1 MKNNEIIELNIKN
14 LINGADKYMIP
25 LYQRNYSW
33 GKDEIEQ
40 LIDDIYNA
48 SDNLNKNYYIGS
60 LIVHKSK
67 GCYEVV
73 DGQQRL
79 TTINILNAVIY
90 NFFNNGFIDFE
101 LICNIE
107 FHHRPDSKKALEIIF
122 NNEYGN
128 KNNNIELGYYF
139 AYMRLLKL
147 RDDDYSKFNSFL
159 SFFLNNVIILRIEV
173 LPETD
178 LKHYFEIMNN
188 RGEQLEQHEVLKA
201 HFMRKFTEGMDNKD
215 NDSIKAQALFGNI
228 WDACSDMERNVV
240 IGFSPEFREKLFFN
254 SLIKDSDNKEKKL
267 ENFNYQDFDEILR
280 KLEGQ
285 NIQEIKK
292 GKSIHEILIKNVIK
306 PEDGNESKSDVSH
319 DNTSSIINF
328 SNFLMHVLKAYKKD
342 KQSEIE
348 LDDKKLIFTF
358 KEYIKSLEEVKEFV
372 FLLLKMRLIFDK
384 YIIKYTND
392 LSENW
397 SLKTPYLYEGRDTR
411 SIQYI
416 NTFSK
421 ENQNQIVLLLSMFQT
436 IYTAK
441 NYKNWLFSILDGF
454 INKNWNTNNYIS
466 NLESLAKNLAKKIAK
481 DSDELDKG
489 TKVRHFIFN
498 YLDYLLYKK
507 YKDENKK
514 YKDESK
520 SISSYFPVEGNR
532 ATDFN
537 ELRSYFEKFR
547 FTYRNSVEHCYAQ
560 NLAKNNEEIK
570 KVIDN
575 FGNLC
580 LIEADLNSSLSD
592 NSPFGKRAK
601 LVELLRKNQ
610 DRSASLKQVIML
622 MYDDNCW
629 SSQSAKKTI
638 EEHGKRMKELLNESF
653 NS

>member
-14 LINGADKYMIP
+14 LINDTDKYMIP

-48 SDNLNKNYYIGS
+48 SNNLNKNYYIGS

-201 HFMRKFTEGMDNKD
+201 HFMSKFTEGMDNKD

-292 GKSIHEILIKNVIK
+292 GKSIHEILIKDVIK

-358 KEYIKSLEEVKEFV
+358 KEYVKSLEEVKEFV
-372 FLLLKMRLIFDK
+372 FLLLKMRFVFDK

-441 NYKNWLFSILDGF
+441 NYKNWLFSILNGF
-454 INKNWNTNNYIS
+454 VNEGWNVDNYIS
-466 NLESLAKNLAKKIAK
+466 NLEELAKKTAK
-481 DSDELDKG
+481 DSNELDKG

-507 YKDENKK
+507 YKD
-514 YKDESK
+514 K

-622 MYDDNCW
+622 MYDDDCW
-629 SSQSAKKTI
+629 SSQSAKKII

>member
-1 MKNNEIIELNIKN
+1 MKDNKIVKLNIKD
-14 LINGADKYMIP
+14 LIKDNYKIP

-40 LIDDIYNA
+40 LINDIYNA
-48 SDNLNKNYYIGS
+48 SNDLNKTYYIGS
-60 LIVHKSK
+60 LIVHKDK
-67 GCYEVV
+67 EYYEVV

-79 TTINILNAVIY
+79 TTINILNAVIC
-90 NFFNNGFIDFE
+90 NFFNDECSGFKP
-101 LICNIE
+101 ICNMG
-107 FHHRPDSKKALEIIF
+107 FYHRSDSDKALELIF
-122 NNEYGN
+122 NNEYRN
-128 KNNNIELGYYF
+128 KNNSIELGYYF
-139 AYMRLLKL
+139 ASMKLLKL
-147 RDDDYSKFNSFL
+147 KEDDHDNKFKSFL

-201 HFMRKFTEGMDNKD
+201 HFMSKFTEGMGNKD

-240 IGFSPEFREKLFFN
+240 MGFSPGVREKLFFETKSKYGEN
-254 SLIKDSDNKEKKL
+254 QEKYL
-267 ENFNYQDFDEILR
+267 ENFKCKNFNEILS
-280 KLEGQ
+280 KLGEQ
-285 NIQEIKK
+285 NIKEVNSAKNIIDILEKEIFAPKNSNEFQE
-292 GKSIHEILIKNVIK
+292 EIIQ
-306 PEDGNESKSDVSH
+306 E
-319 DNTSSIINF
+319 NTSSIINF
-328 SNFLMHVLKAYKKD
+328 SNFLMHALKAYKKD

-358 KEYIKSLEEVKEFV
+358 KEFIKTRVDVEDFIF
-372 FLLLKMRLIFDK
+372 FLLRIRLFFDK
-384 YIIKYTND
+384 YIIKYTKSSNED
-392 LSENW
+392 W
-397 SLKTPYLYEGRDTR
+397 SLKTACLYENKGNK
-411 SIQYI
+411 SVQYI
-416 NTFSK
+416 DTFLDWEQGK
-421 ENQNQIVLLLSMFQT
+421 IKLLLSMFQT
-436 IYTAK
+436 VYTTK
-441 NYKNWLFSILDGF
+441 NYKNWLFSILNGF
-454 INKNWNTNNYIS
+454 INENWNTNNYIS
-466 NLESLAKNLAKKIAK
+466 NLEILAKKTAK
-481 DSDELDKG
+481 DSDGLDKG

-507 YKDENKK
+507 YKD
-514 YKDESK
+514 KDK

-532 ATDFN
+532 SADFN
-537 ELRSYFEKFR
+537 ELQSYFEKFR
-547 FTYRNSVEHCYAQ
+547 FTYRHSVEHCYAQ
-560 NLAKNNEEIK
+560 NLVKNNEEIK

-580 LIEADLNSSLSD
+580 LIEADVNSSLSD
-592 NSPFGKRAK
+592 DEISLKRSK
-601 LVELLRKNQ
+601 LLALLKKNQ

>member
-90 NFFNNGFIDFE
+90 NFFNNLFIDFE

-201 HFMRKFTEGMDNKD
+201 HFMSKFTEGMGNKD

-285 NIQEIKK
+285 NIQEI
-292 GKSIHEILIKNVIK
+292 
-306 PEDGNESKSDVSH
+306 
-319 DNTSSIINF
+319 
-328 SNFLMHVLKAYKKD
+328 MHALKAYKKD

-348 LDDKKLIFTF
+348 LDDKKLIFKF
-358 KEYIKSLEEVKEFV
+358 KEYVKSLEEVKEFV
-372 FLLLKMRLIFDK
+372 FLLLKMRLVFDK

-397 SLKTPYLYEGRDTR
+397 SLKTPYLAYFFVQD
-411 SIQYI
+411 
-416 NTFSK
+416 
-421 ENQNQIVLLLSMFQT
+421 LSVHP
-436 IYTAK
+436 Y
-441 NYKNWLFSILDGF
+441 
-454 INKNWNTNNYIS
+454 
-466 NLESLAKNLAKKIAK
+466 
-481 DSDELDKG
+481 
-489 TKVRHFIFN
+489 
-498 YLDYLLYKK
+498 
-507 YKDENKK
+507 
-514 YKDESK
+514 
-520 SISSYFPVEGNR
+520 
-532 ATDFN
+532 
-537 ELRSYFEKFR
+537 
-547 FTYRNSVEHCYAQ
+547 
-560 NLAKNNEEIK
+560 
-570 KVIDN
+570 
-575 FGNLC
+575 
-580 LIEADLNSSLSD
+580 
-592 NSPFGKRAK
+592 
-601 LVELLRKNQ
+601 
-610 DRSASLKQVIML
+610 
-622 MYDDNCW
+622 
-629 SSQSAKKTI
+629 
-638 EEHGKRMKELLNESF
+638 
-653 NS
+653 

>member
-1 MKNNEIIELNIKN
+1 MKKNEIIELNIKN
-14 LINGADKYMIP
+14 LINETDKYMIP

-48 SDNLNKNYYIGS
+48 SDNLNKYYYIGS

-67 GCYEVV
+67 GYYEVV

-90 NFFNNGFIDFE
+90 KFFYNECRDFK
-101 LICNIE
+101 LICNIG
-107 FHHRPDSKKALEIIF
+107 FYHRPSSEEALRLIF

-128 KNNNIELGYYF
+128 KNNSIELGYYF
-139 AYMRLLKL
+139 ASMKLLKL
-147 RDDDYSKFNSFL
+147 KEYDHDNKFKSFL
-159 SFFLNNVIILRIEV
+159 SFFLNNVITLRIEV
-173 LPETD
+173 LPKTD

-201 HFMRKFTEGMDNKD
+201 HFMSKFIED
-215 NDSIKAQALFGNI
+215 NDFKAQTLFANI

-254 SLIKDSDNKEKKL
+254 TLIKDSDNKEKKL
-267 ENFNYQDFDEILR
+267 ENFNCQDFDGILR
-280 KLEGQ
+280 TLEDQ
-285 NIQEIKK
+285 NIQKIKE
-292 GKSIHEILIKNVIK
+292 GKSIHEILIEDVIE
-306 PEDGNESKSDVSH
+306 PEDGNESNNDVSH

-358 KEYIKSLEEVKEFV
+358 KEHIKSLEEVKEFV
-372 FLLLKMRLIFDK
+372 FLLLKMRLVFDK

-397 SLKTPYLYEGRDTR
+397 SLKTSYLYMSGNAR
-411 SIQYI
+411 SIQYV

-421 ENQNQIVLLLSMFQT
+421 ENQNKIVLLLSMFQT
-436 IYTAK
+436 IYTTK
-441 NYKNWLFSILDGF
+441 NYKNWLFSILNGF
-454 INKNWNTNNYIS
+454 VNEGWDVDNYIS
-466 NLESLAKNLAKKIAK
+466 NLEKLAKKTAK
-481 DSDELDKG
+481 DSNELDKG

-498 YLDYLLYKK
+498 YLDYLLYNLYKK
-507 YKDENKK
+507 YKDKCV
-514 YKDESK
+514 
-520 SISSYFPVEGNR
+520 SSYFPLEGKR
-532 ATDFN
+532 AADFN
-537 ELRSYFEKFR
+537 ELQSYFEKFR
-547 FTYRNSVEHCYAQ
+547 FTYRHSIEHCYAQ
-560 NLAKNNEEIK
+560 NLGKNDEEIEQ
-570 KVIDN
+570 VIDN

-580 LIEADLNSSLSD
+580 LIEADFNSSLSD
-592 NSPFGKRAK
+592 NTIHLKRAK
-601 LVELLRKNQ
+601 LLELLRKNQ

-622 MYDDNCW
+622 MYDDDCW
-629 SSQSAKKTI
+629 SSQNAKKTI
-638 EEHGKRMKELLNESF
+638 EKHGKLMKEVLDESF

>member
-90 NFFNNGFIDFE
+90 NFFNNLFIDFE

-201 HFMRKFTEGMDNKD
+201 HFMSKFTEGMGNKD

-292 GKSIHEILIKNVIK
+292 GKSIHEILIKDVIK

-328 SNFLMHVLKAYKKD
+328 SNFLMHALKAYKKD

-348 LDDKKLIFTF
+348 LDDKKLIFKF
-358 KEYIKSLEEVKEFV
+358 KEYVKSLEEVKEFV
-372 FLLLKMRLIFDK
+372 FLLLKMRLVFDK

-441 NYKNWLFSILDGF
+441 NYKNWLFSILNGF
-454 INKNWNTNNYIS
+454 VNEGWNVDNYIS
-466 NLESLAKNLAKKIAK
+466 NLEELAKKTAK
-481 DSDELDKG
+481 DSNELDKG

-507 YKDENKK
+507 YKD
-514 YKDESK
+514 K

-622 MYDDNCW
+622 MYDDCW

>member
-90 NFFNNGFIDFE
+90 NFFNNLFIDFE

-201 HFMRKFTEGMDNKD
+201 HFMSKFTEGMGNKD

-292 GKSIHEILIKNVIK
+292 GKSIHEILIKDVIK
-306 PEDGNESKSDVSH
+306 PEDGNESKSDVSP

-328 SNFLMHVLKAYKKD
+328 SNFLMHALKAYKKD

-348 LDDKKLIFTF
+348 LDDKKLIFKF
-358 KEYIKSLEEVKEFV
+358 KEYVKSLEEVKEFV
-372 FLLLKMRLIFDK
+372 FLLLKMRLVFDK

-441 NYKNWLFSILDGF
+441 NYKNWLFSILNGF
-454 INKNWNTNNYIS
+454 VNEGWNVDNYIS
-466 NLESLAKNLAKKIAK
+466 NLEQLAKKTAK
-481 DSDELDKG
+481 DSNELDKG

-507 YKDENKK
+507 YKD
-514 YKDESK
+514 K

-547 FTYRNSVEHCYAQ
+547 FTYRNSVEYCYAQ

-622 MYDDNCW
+622 MYDDDCW

>member
-40 LIDDIYNA
+40 LIYDIYNA

-90 NFFNNGFIDFE
+90 NFFNNLFIDFE

-201 HFMRKFTEGMDNKD
+201 HFMSKFTEGMGNKD

-292 GKSIHEILIKNVIK
+292 GKSIHEILIKDVIK

-328 SNFLMHVLKAYKKD
+328 SNFLMHALKAYKKD

-348 LDDKKLIFTF
+348 LDDKKLIFKF
-358 KEYIKSLEEVKEFV
+358 KEYVKSLEEVKEFV
-372 FLLLKMRLIFDK
+372 FLLLKMRLVFDK

-441 NYKNWLFSILDGF
+441 NYKNWLFSILNGF
-454 INKNWNTNNYIS
+454 VNEGWNVDNYIS
-466 NLESLAKNLAKKIAK
+466 NLEELAKKTAK
-481 DSDELDKG
+481 DSNELDKG

-507 YKDENKK
+507 YKD
-514 YKDESK
+514 K

-622 MYDDNCW
+622 MYDDDCW

>member
-1 MKNNEIIELNIKN
+1 MKKKEIVELSIKD
-14 LINGADKYMIP
+14 LLNGEDKYIIP

-40 LIDDIYNA
+40 FIDDIYNA
-48 SDNLNKNYYIGS
+48 SNNLDKNYYIGS
-60 LIVHKSK
+60 LVVHKSK
-67 GCYEVV
+67 DHYEVV

-90 NFFNNGFIDFE
+90 NFFNNEILDLE

-128 KNNNIELGYYF
+128 KNNNIDLGYYF

-147 RDDDYSKFNSFL
+147 REDDHYKFNSFL
-159 SFFLNNVIILRIEV
+159 SFFLNNVTILRIEV

-201 HFMRKFTEGMDNKD
+201 HFMSKFTGDN
-215 NDSIKAQALFGNI
+215 NSKAQALSGNI

-240 IGFSPEFREKLFFN
+240 IGFSPESREKLFFHT
-254 SLIKDSDNKEKKL
+254 LIKDSDDKEKKL
-267 ENFNYQDFDEILR
+267 ENFNYQDFDRILGE
-280 KLEGQ
+280 LEEQ
-285 NIQEIKK
+285 NIKKIKE
-292 GKSIHEILIKNVIK
+292 GKRIHEILADNIIELNGDNEIKKDAN
-306 PEDGNESKSDVSH
+306 N
-319 DNTSSIINF
+319 DNKSSIINF
-328 SNFLMHVLKAYKKD
+328 SNFLMHVLKVYKKD
-342 KQSEIE
+342 KQSEVE
-348 LDDKKLIFTF
+348 LDDKKLILTF
-358 KEYIKSLEEVKEFV
+358 KEHIKSLEEVKEFI
-372 FLLLKMRLIFDK
+372 FLLLKTRLVFDK

-397 SLKTPYLYEGRDTR
+397 SLKTPYLYESGNNR
-411 SIQYI
+411 SVQYV
-416 NTFSK
+416 NTFPK
-421 ENQNQIVLLLSMFQT
+421 EYQSQIILLLSMFQT

-454 INKNWNTNNYIS
+454 INENWNVDNYIG
-466 NLESLAKNLAKKIAK
+466 NLEGLAKKTAEN
-481 DSDELDKG
+481 SNELDKG

-507 YKDENKK
+507 YKE
-514 YKDESK
+514 E

-532 ATDFN
+532 AADFN
-537 ELRSYFEKFR
+537 ELQSYFEKFR
-547 FTYRNSVEHCYAQ
+547 FTYRHSVEHCYAQ
-560 NLAKNNEEIK
+560 NLGKNDEEIEQ
-570 KVIDN
+570 VIDN

-580 LIEADLNSSLSD
+580 LIEADFNSSLSD
-592 NSPFGKRAK
+592 NTIHLKRAK
-601 LVELLRKNQ
+601 LLELLKKNQ

-622 MYDDNCW
+622 MYNDDSW
-629 SSQSAKKTI
+629 SSKNVKNTI
-638 EEHGKRMKELLNESF
+638 EEHGKSMKELLNEAF
-653 NS
+653 NT

>member
-90 NFFNNGFIDFE
+90 NFFNNLFIDFE

-201 HFMRKFTEGMDNKD
+201 HFMSKFTEGMGNKD

-292 GKSIHEILIKNVIK
+292 GKSIHEILIKDVIK

-328 SNFLMHVLKAYKKD
+328 SNFLMHALKAYKKD

-348 LDDKKLIFTF
+348 LDDKKLIFKF
-358 KEYIKSLEEVKEFV
+358 KEYVKSLEEVKEFV
-372 FLLLKMRLIFDK
+372 FLLLKMRLVFDK

-441 NYKNWLFSILDGF
+441 NYKNWLFSILNGF
-454 INKNWNTNNYIS
+454 VNEGWNVDNYIS
-466 NLESLAKNLAKKIAK
+466 NLEELAKKTAK
-481 DSDELDKG
+481 DSNELDKG

-507 YKDENKK
+507 YKD
-514 YKDESK
+514 K

-580 LIEADLNSSLSD
+580 LIEADLNSSLSG

-622 MYDDNCW
+622 MYDDDCW

>member
-1 MKNNEIIELNIKN
+1 MKKKEIVELSIKD
-14 LINGADKYMIP
+14 LLNGEDKYIIP

-33 GKDEIEQ
+33 SKDEIEQ
-40 LIDDIYNA
+40 FIDDIYN
-48 SDNLNKNYYIGS
+48 SSNNLDKNYYIGS
-60 LIVHKSK
+60 LVVHKSK
-67 GCYEVV
+67 DHYGVV

-90 NFFNNGFIDFE
+90 NFFNNEFIDFK
-101 LICNIE
+101 LICNID

-147 RDDDYSKFNSFL
+147 RDDDYIKFNSFL

-201 HFMRKFTEGMDNKD
+201 HFMSKFTEGMDNKD
-215 NDSIKAQALFGNI
+215 NDSIKAQALFGSI

-292 GKSIHEILIKNVIK
+292 CKSIHEILIEDVIK
-306 PEDGNESKSDVSH
+306 PEDGNESKSDVRH

-358 KEYIKSLEEVKEFV
+358 KEHIKSLEEVKEFV
-372 FLLLKMRLIFDK
+372 FLLLKMRLFFDK

-466 NLESLAKNLAKKIAK
+466 NLESLAKKTAK

-498 YLDYLLYKK
+498 YLDYLLY
-507 YKDENKK
+507 KK

-610 DRSASLKQVIML
+610 ERSASLKQVIML
-622 MYDDNCW
+622 MYDDDCW
-629 SSQSAKKTI
+629 SGQNVKNTI
-638 EEHGKRMKELLNESF
+638 EEHGKLMKKLLNETF

>member
-1 MKNNEIIELNIKN
+1 MKDNKIVKLNIKD
-14 LINGADKYMIP
+14 LIKDNYKIP

-40 LIDDIYNA
+40 LINDIYNA
-48 SDNLNKNYYIGS
+48 SNNLNKNYYIGS
-60 LIVHKSK
+60 LIVHKDK
-67 GCYEVV
+67 EYYEVV

-79 TTINILNAVIY
+79 TTINILNAVIC
-90 NFFNNGFIDFE
+90 NFFNDECGGFKP
-101 LICNIE
+101 ICNIG
-107 FHHRPDSKKALEIIF
+107 FYHRFDSDKALELIF
-122 NNEYGN
+122 NNEYRN
-128 KNNNIELGYYF
+128 KNNSIELGYYF
-139 AYMRLLKL
+139 ASMKLLKL
-147 RDDDYSKFNSFL
+147 KEDDHDNKFKSFL

-201 HFMRKFTEGMDNKD
+201 HFMSKFTGDN
-215 NDSIKAQALFGNI
+215 NSKAQALFGNI

-240 IGFSPEFREKLFFN
+240 IGFSPESREKLFFHT
-254 SLIKDSDNKEKKL
+254 LIKDSDDKEKKL
-267 ENFNYQDFDEILR
+267 ENFNCQDFDKMLGE
-280 KLEGQ
+280 LEEQ
-285 NIQEIKK
+285 NIKEIKES
-292 GKSIHEILIKNVIK
+292 KSILKILIEDVIE
-306 PEDGNESKSDVSH
+306 PEDGNESKRDVITE
-319 DNTSSIINF
+319 NTSSIINF

-358 KEYIKSLEEVKEFV
+358 KEHIKSLEEVKEFI
-372 FLLLKMRLIFDK
+372 FLLLRMRLVFDK

-397 SLKTPYLYEGRDTR
+397 SLKTSYLYVSGNAR
-411 SIQYI
+411 SVKYV

-454 INKNWNTNNYIS
+454 INENWNVDNYIC
-466 NLESLAKNLAKKIAK
+466 NLEELAKKTAEN
-481 DSDELDKG
+481 SNELDKG

-622 MYDDNCW
+622 MYDDDCW
-629 SSQSAKKTI
+629 SSQNAKKTI

>member
-14 LINGADKYMIP
+14 LINDTDKYMIP

-48 SDNLNKNYYIGS
+48 SNNLNKNYYIGS

-79 TTINILNAVIY
+79 TTINILNAVIC
-90 NFFNNGFIDFE
+90 NFFYNECRDFK
-101 LICNIE
+101 LICNIS
-107 FHHRPDSKKALEIIF
+107 FYHRPSSEESLRSLF

-128 KNNNIELGYYF
+128 KNNSIDLGYYF
-139 AYMRLLKL
+139 ASMKLLKL
-147 RDDDYSKFNSFL
+147 KEDDHNNKFKSFL
-159 SFFLNNVIILRIEV
+159 SFFLNNVTILRIEV

-201 HFMRKFTEGMDNKD
+201 HFMSKFTGDN
-215 NDSIKAQALFGNI
+215 NSKAQALFGNI

-240 IGFSPEFREKLFFN
+240 IGFSPESREKLFFHTF
-254 SLIKDSDNKEKKL
+254 IKDSDNKEKKL
-267 ENFNYQDFDEILR
+267 ENFNCQDFDEILR
-280 KLEGQ
+280 KLEDQ
-285 NIQEIKK
+285 NIQKINE
-292 GKSIHEILIKNVIK
+292 GKSIHEILIEDVIK
-306 PEDGNESKSDVSH
+306 PEDGNESKSDISH

-328 SNFLMHVLKAYKKD
+328 SNFLMHVLKAYKKE

-358 KEYIKSLEEVKEFV
+358 KEHIKSLEEVKEFV
-372 FLLLKMRLIFDK
+372 FLLLKMRLFFDK

-397 SLKTPYLYEGRDTR
+397 SLKTPYLYEVRDTR

-421 ENQNQIVLLLSMFQT
+421 ENQNQIMLLLSMFQT

-441 NYKNWLFSILDGF
+441 NYKNWLFLILDGF
-454 INKNWNTNNYIS
+454 VNNNWNVDNYIG
-466 NLESLAKNLAKKIAK
+466 NLEGLAKKIAEN
-481 DSDELDKG
+481 SNELDKG

-498 YLDYLLYKK
+498 YLDYLLYNLYKK
-507 YKDENKK
+507 YKDKCV
-514 YKDESK
+514 
-520 SISSYFPVEGNR
+520 SSYFPLEGKR
-532 ATDFN
+532 AADFN
-537 ELRSYFEKFR
+537 ELQSYFEKFR
-547 FTYRNSVEHCYAQ
+547 FTYRHSIEHCYAQ
-560 NLAKNNEEIK
+560 NLGKNDEEIEQ
-570 KVIDN
+570 VIDN

-580 LIEADLNSSLSD
+580 LIEADFNSSLLD
-592 NSPFGKRAK
+592 NTIHLKRAK
-601 LVELLRKNQ
+601 LLELLRKNQ

-622 MYDDNCW
+622 MYDDDCW
-629 SSQSAKKTI
+629 SSQNAKKTI

>member
-90 NFFNNGFIDFE
+90 NFFNNLFIDFE

-201 HFMRKFTEGMDNKD
+201 HFMSKFTEGMGNKD

-292 GKSIHEILIKNVIK
+292 GKSIHEILIKDVIK

-328 SNFLMHVLKAYKKD
+328 SNFLMHALKAYKKD

-348 LDDKKLIFTF
+348 LDDKKLIFKF
-358 KEYIKSLEEVKEFV
+358 KEYVKSLEEVKEFV
-372 FLLLKMRLIFDK
+372 FLLLKMRLVFDK

-392 LSENW
+392 LSENL

-441 NYKNWLFSILDGF
+441 NYKNWLFSILNGF
-454 INKNWNTNNYIS
+454 VNEGWNVDNYIS
-466 NLESLAKNLAKKIAK
+466 NLEELAKKTAK
-481 DSDELDKG
+481 DSNELDKG

-507 YKDENKK
+507 YKD
-514 YKDESK
+514 K

-622 MYDDNCW
+622 MYDDDCW

>member
-90 NFFNNGFIDFE
+90 NFFNNLFIDFE

-201 HFMRKFTEGMDNKD
+201 HFMSKFTEGMGNKD

-292 GKSIHEILIKNVIK
+292 GKSIHEILIKDVIK

-328 SNFLMHVLKAYKKD
+328 SNFLMHALKAYKKD

-348 LDDKKLIFTF
+348 LDDKKLIFKF
-358 KEYIKSLEEVKEFV
+358 KEYVKSLEEVKEFV
-372 FLLLKMRLIFDK
+372 FLLLKMRLVFDK

-441 NYKNWLFSILDGF
+441 NYKNWLFSILNGF
-454 INKNWNTNNYIS
+454 VNEGWNVDNYIS
-466 NLESLAKNLAKKIAK
+466 NLEELAKKTAK
-481 DSDELDKG
+481 DSNELDKG

-507 YKDENKK
+507 YKD
-514 YKDESK
+514 K

-592 NSPFGKRAK
+592 NSHFGKRAK

-622 MYDDNCW
+622 MYDDDCW

>member
-90 NFFNNGFIDFE
+90 NFFNNLFIDFE

-147 RDDDYSKFNSFL
+147 RDDDYSNSFL

-201 HFMRKFTEGMDNKD
+201 HFMSKFTEGMGNKD

-292 GKSIHEILIKNVIK
+292 GKSIHEILIKDVIK

-328 SNFLMHVLKAYKKD
+328 SNFLMHALKAYKKD

-348 LDDKKLIFTF
+348 LDDKKLIFKF
-358 KEYIKSLEEVKEFV
+358 KEYVKSLEEVKEFV
-372 FLLLKMRLIFDK
+372 FLLLKMRLVFDK

-441 NYKNWLFSILDGF
+441 NYKNWLFSILNGF
-454 INKNWNTNNYIS
+454 VNEGWNVDNYIS
-466 NLESLAKNLAKKIAK
+466 NLEELAKKTAK
-481 DSDELDKG
+481 DSNELDKG

-507 YKDENKK
+507 YKD
-514 YKDESK
+514 K

-622 MYDDNCW
+622 MYDDDCW

>member
-1 MKNNEIIELNIKN
+1 MKKNEIIELNIKN
-14 LINGADKYMIP
+14 LINETDKYMIP

-33 GKDEIEQ
+33 DKDEIEQ

-48 SDNLNKNYYIGS
+48 SDNLNKYYYIGS

-67 GCYEVV
+67 GYYEVV

-90 NFFNNGFIDFE
+90 KFFYNECRDFK
-101 LICNIE
+101 LICNIG
-107 FHHRPDSKKALEIIF
+107 FYHRPSSEEALRLIF

-128 KNNNIELGYYF
+128 KNNSIELGYYF
-139 AYMRLLKL
+139 ASMKLLKL
-147 RDDDYSKFNSFL
+147 KEYDHDNKFKSFL
-159 SFFLNNVIILRIEV
+159 SFFLNNVITLRIEV
-173 LPETD
+173 LPKTD

-201 HFMRKFTEGMDNKD
+201 HFMSKFIED
-215 NDSIKAQALFGNI
+215 NDFKAQTLFANI

-254 SLIKDSDNKEKKL
+254 TLIKDSDNKEKKL
-267 ENFNYQDFDEILR
+267 ENFNCQDFDGILR
-280 KLEGQ
+280 TLEDQ
-285 NIQEIKK
+285 NIQKIKE
-292 GKSIHEILIKNVIK
+292 GKSIHEILIEDVIE
-306 PEDGNESKSDVSH
+306 PEDGNESNNDVSH

-358 KEYIKSLEEVKEFV
+358 KEHIKSLEEVKEFV
-372 FLLLKMRLIFDK
+372 FLLLKMRLVFDK

-397 SLKTPYLYEGRDTR
+397 SLKTSYLYMSGNAR
-411 SIQYI
+411 SIQYV

-421 ENQNQIVLLLSMFQT
+421 ENQNKIVLLLSMFQT
-436 IYTAK
+436 IYTTK
-441 NYKNWLFSILDGF
+441 NYKNWLFSILNGF
-454 INKNWNTNNYIS
+454 VNEGWDVDNYIS
-466 NLESLAKNLAKKIAK
+466 NLEKLAKKTAK
-481 DSDELDKG
+481 DSNELDKG

-498 YLDYLLYKK
+498 YLDYLLYNLYKK
-507 YKDENKK
+507 YKDKCV
-514 YKDESK
+514 
-520 SISSYFPVEGNR
+520 SSYFPLEGKR
-532 ATDFN
+532 AADFN
-537 ELRSYFEKFR
+537 ELQSYFEKFR
-547 FTYRNSVEHCYAQ
+547 FTYRHSIEHCYAQ
-560 NLAKNNEEIK
+560 NLGKNDEEIEQ
-570 KVIDN
+570 VIDN

-580 LIEADLNSSLSD
+580 LIEADFNSSLSD
-592 NSPFGKRAK
+592 NTIHLKRAK
-601 LVELLRKNQ
+601 LLELLRKNQ

-622 MYDDNCW
+622 MYDDDCW
-629 SSQSAKKTI
+629 SSQNAKKTI
-638 EEHGKRMKELLNESF
+638 EKHGKLMKEVLDESF

>member
-14 LINGADKYMIP
+14 LINETDKYMIP

-48 SDNLNKNYYIGS
+48 SNNLNENYYIGS

-79 TTINILNAVIY
+79 TTINILNAVIC
-90 NFFNNGFIDFE
+90 NFFHNECRDFK
-101 LICNIE
+101 LICNIG
-107 FHHRPDSKKALEIIF
+107 FYHRPSSEEALRLIF

-128 KNNNIELGYYF
+128 KNNSIELGYYF
-139 AYMRLLKL
+139 ASMKLLKL
-147 RDDDYSKFNSFL
+147 KEDEHDNKFKSFL

-201 HFMRKFTEGMDNKD
+201 HFMSKFTGDN
-215 NDSIKAQALFGNI
+215 NSKAQALFGNI

-240 IGFSPEFREKLFFN
+240 IGFSPESREKLFFHT
-254 SLIKDSDNKEKKL
+254 LIKDSDDKEKKL
-267 ENFNYQDFDEILR
+267 ENFNCQDFNKILGE
-280 KLEGQ
+280 LEEQ
-285 NIQEIKK
+285 NIKEIKES
-292 GKSIHEILIKNVIK
+292 KSILKILIEDVIE
-306 PEDGNESKSDVSH
+306 PEDGNESKRDVSNE
-319 DNTSSIINF
+319 NTSSIINF

-358 KEYIKSLEEVKEFV
+358 KEHIKSLEEVKEFV

-454 INKNWNTNNYIS
+454 INENWNVDNYIC
-466 NLESLAKNLAKKIAK
+466 NLEELAKKTAENSK
-481 DSDELDKG
+481 ELDKG
-489 TKVRHFIFN
+489 IKVRHFIFN

-507 YKDENKK
+507 YKDE
-514 YKDESK
+514 DEEVSY
-520 SISSYFPVEGNR
+520 YFPVEGNR
-532 ATDFN
+532 AADFN
-537 ELRSYFEKFR
+537 ELQSYFEKFR
-547 FTYRNSVEHCYAQ
+547 FTYRHSVEHCYAQ
-560 NLAKNNEEIK
+560 NLGKNDKEIEQ
-570 KVIDN
+570 VIDN

-592 NSPFGKRAK
+592 SPIYVKRVK
-601 LVELLRKNQ
+601 LLELLRKNQ

-622 MYDDNCW
+622 MYDDDCW
-629 SSQSAKKTI
+629 SSQNAKKTI
-638 EEHGKRMKELLNESF
+638 EEHGERMKELLNESF

>member
-201 HFMRKFTEGMDNKD
+201 HFMSKFTEGMDNKD

-292 GKSIHEILIKNVIK
+292 GKSIHKILIKDVIK

-358 KEYIKSLEEVKEFV
+358 KEYVKSLEEVKEFV
-372 FLLLKMRLIFDK
+372 FLLLKMRLVFDK

-441 NYKNWLFSILDGF
+441 NYKNWLFSILNGF
-454 INKNWNTNNYIS
+454 VNEGWNVDNYIS
-466 NLESLAKNLAKKIAK
+466 NLEELAKKTAK
-481 DSDELDKG
+481 DSNELDKG

-507 YKDENKK
+507 YKD
-514 YKDESK
+514 K

-610 DRSASLKQVIML
+610 ERSASLKQVIML
-622 MYDDNCW
+622 MYDDDCW
-629 SSQSAKKTI
+629 SGQNVKNTI
-638 EEHGKRMKELLNESF
+638 EEHGKLMKKLLNETF

>member
-14 LINGADKYMIP
+14 LINDTDKYMIP

-48 SDNLNKNYYIGS
+48 SNNLNKNYYIGS

-79 TTINILNAVIY
+79 TTINILNAVIC
-90 NFFNNGFIDFE
+90 NFFYNECRDFK
-101 LICNIE
+101 LICNIS
-107 FHHRPDSKKALEIIF
+107 FYHRPSSEESLQSLF

-128 KNNNIELGYYF
+128 KNNSIDLGYYF
-139 AYMRLLKL
+139 ASMKLLKL
-147 RDDDYSKFNSFL
+147 KEDDHNNKFKSFL
-159 SFFLNNVIILRIEV
+159 SFFLNNVTILRIEV

-201 HFMRKFTEGMDNKD
+201 HFMSKFTGDN
-215 NDSIKAQALFGNI
+215 NSKAQALFGNI

-240 IGFSPEFREKLFFN
+240 IGFSPESREKLFFHTF
-254 SLIKDSDNKEKKL
+254 IKDGDNKEKKL
-267 ENFNYQDFDEILR
+267 ENFNCQDFDEILI
-280 KLEGQ
+280 KLEDQ
-285 NIQEIKK
+285 NIQKIKE
-292 GKSIHEILIKNVIK
+292 GKSIHEILIEDVIK
-306 PEDGNESKSDVSH
+306 PEDDNESKSDISH

-328 SNFLMHVLKAYKKD
+328 SNFIMHVLKAYKKD

-358 KEYIKSLEEVKEFV
+358 KEHIRSLEEVKEFV
-372 FLLLKMRLIFDK
+372 FLLLKMRLVFDK

-397 SLKTPYLYEGRDTR
+397 SLKTPYLYEVRDTR

-421 ENQNQIVLLLSMFQT
+421 ENQNQIMLLLSMFQT

-454 INKNWNTNNYIS
+454 VNKNWNVDNYIG
-466 NLESLAKNLAKKIAK
+466 NLEGLAKKIAENSNK
-481 DSDELDKG
+481 LDKG

-498 YLDYLLYKK
+498 YLDYLLYNL
-507 YKDENKK
+507 YKED
-514 YKDESK
+514 KDK
-520 SISSYFPVEGNR
+520 CVSSYFPLEGKR
-532 ATDFN
+532 AADFN
-537 ELRSYFEKFR
+537 ELQSYFEKFR
-547 FTYRNSVEHCYAQ
+547 FTYRHSIEHCYAQ
-560 NLAKNNEEIK
+560 NLGKNNEEIEQ
-570 KVIDN
+570 VIDN

-580 LIEADLNSSLSD
+580 LIEADFNSSLSD
-592 NSPFGKRAK
+592 NTIHLKRAK
-601 LVELLRKNQ
+601 LLELLRKNQ

-622 MYDDNCW
+622 MYDDDCW

>member
-14 LINGADKYMIP
+14 LINDTDKYMIP

-48 SDNLNKNYYIGS
+48 SNNLNKNYYIGS

-79 TTINILNAVIY
+79 TTINILNAVIC
-90 NFFNNGFIDFE
+90 NFFYNECRDFK
-101 LICNIE
+101 LICNIS
-107 FHHRPDSKKALEIIF
+107 FYHRPFSEESLRLIF
-122 NNEYGN
+122 NNEYCN
-128 KNNNIELGYYF
+128 KNNSINLGYYF
-139 AYMRLLKL
+139 ASMKLLKL
-147 RDDDYSKFNSFL
+147 KEDDHDNKFKSFL

-201 HFMRKFTEGMDNKD
+201 HFMSKFTEGMGNKD
-215 NDSIKAQALFGNI
+215 NDSIKSQALFGNI

-240 IGFSPEFREKLFFN
+240 MGFSPGVREKLFFETQSKYGEN
-254 SLIKDSDNKEKKL
+254 QEKYL
-267 ENFNYQDFDEILR
+267 ENFNCKNFDEILS
-280 KLEGQ
+280 KLEEQ
-285 NIQEIKK
+285 NIKEANDSKNIIDILEKEIVASKNSNKVQE
-292 GKSIHEILIKNVIK
+292 EITQ
-306 PEDGNESKSDVSH
+306 

-342 KQSEIE
+342 KQGDIE

-372 FLLLKMRLIFDK
+372 FLLLKMRLVFDK
-384 YIIKYTND
+384 YIIKYNND

-397 SLKTPYLYEGRDTR
+397 SLKTPYLYESRDTR
-411 SIQYI
+411 IIQYI

-421 ENQNQIVLLLSMFQT
+421 ENQNNIVLLLSMFQT

-454 INKNWNTNNYIS
+454 INENWNVDNYIC
-466 NLESLAKNLAKKIAK
+466 NLEELAKKTAENSK
-481 DSDELDKG
+481 ELDKG

-507 YKDENKK
+507 YKDE
-514 YKDESK
+514 DEEVSC
-520 SISSYFPVEGNR
+520 YFPIEGKR
-532 ATDFN
+532 AADFN
-537 ELRSYFEKFR
+537 ELQSYFEKFR
-547 FTYRNSVEHCYAQ
+547 FTYRHSVEHCYAQ
-560 NLAKNNEEIK
+560 NLVKNNEEIEQ
-570 KVIDN
+570 VIDN

-592 NSPFGKRAK
+592 SPIYVKRVK
-601 LVELLRKNQ
+601 LLELLRKNQ

-622 MYDDNCW
+622 MYDDDCW
-629 SSQSAKKTI
+629 SSQNAKKTI
-638 EEHGKRMKELLNESF
+638 EEHGERMKELLNESF

>member
-1 MKNNEIIELNIKN
+1 
-14 LINGADKYMIP
+14 
-25 LYQRNYSW
+25 
-33 GKDEIEQ
+33 
-40 LIDDIYNA
+40 
-48 SDNLNKNYYIGS
+48 
-60 LIVHKSK
+60 
-67 GCYEVV
+67 
-73 DGQQRL
+73 
-79 TTINILNAVIY
+79 
-90 NFFNNGFIDFE
+90 
-101 LICNIE
+101 
-107 FHHRPDSKKALEIIF
+107 
-122 NNEYGN
+122 
-128 KNNNIELGYYF
+128 
-139 AYMRLLKL
+139 MRLLKL

-201 HFMRKFTEGMDNKD
+201 HFMSKFTEGMDNKD

-292 GKSIHEILIKNVIK
+292 GKSIHEILIKDVIK

-328 SNFLMHVLKAYKKD
+328 SNFLMHALKAYKKD

-358 KEYIKSLEEVKEFV
+358 KEYVKSLEEVKEFV
-372 FLLLKMRLIFDK
+372 FLLLKMRLVFDK

-441 NYKNWLFSILDGF
+441 NYKNWLFSILNGF
-454 INKNWNTNNYIS
+454 VNEGWNVDNYIS
-466 NLESLAKNLAKKIAK
+466 NLEELAKKTAK
-481 DSDELDKG
+481 DSNELDKG

-507 YKDENKK
+507 YKD
-514 YKDESK
+514 K

-622 MYDDNCW
+622 MYDDDCW

>member
-1 MKNNEIIELNIKN
+1 MKNNEIIELNVKN
-14 LINGADKYMIP
+14 LINETDKYMIP

-48 SDNLNKNYYIGS
+48 SNNLNKNYYIGS

-79 TTINILNAVIY
+79 TTINILNAVIC
-90 NFFNNGFIDFE
+90 NFFHNECRDFK
-101 LICNIE
+101 LICNIG
-107 FHHRPDSKKALEIIF
+107 FYHRPSSEEALRLIF

-128 KNNNIELGYYF
+128 KNNSIELGYYF
-139 AYMRLLKL
+139 ASMKLLKL
-147 RDDDYSKFNSFL
+147 KEDEHDNKFKSFL

-201 HFMRKFTEGMDNKD
+201 HFMSKFTGDN
-215 NDSIKAQALFGNI
+215 NSKAQALFGNI

-240 IGFSPEFREKLFFN
+240 IGFSPESREKLFFHT
-254 SLIKDSDNKEKKL
+254 LIKDSDDKEKKL
-267 ENFNYQDFDEILR
+267 ENFNCQDFDKILGE
-280 KLEGQ
+280 LEEQ
-285 NIQEIKK
+285 NIKEIKES
-292 GKSIHEILIKNVIK
+292 KSILKILIEDVIE
-306 PEDGNESKSDVSH
+306 PEDGNESKRDVSNE
-319 DNTSSIINF
+319 NTSSIINF

-358 KEYIKSLEEVKEFV
+358 KEHIKSLEEVKEFV
-372 FLLLKMRLIFDK
+372 FLLLKMRLVFDK

-397 SLKTPYLYEGRDTR
+397 SLKTSYLYMIGNSRN
-411 SIQYI
+411 IQYI

-421 ENQNQIVLLLSMFQT
+421 ENQNQVVLLLSMFQT
-436 IYTAK
+436 IYTTK
-441 NYKNWLFSILDGF
+441 NYKNWLFSILNGF
-454 INKNWNTNNYIS
+454 VNEGWDVDNYIS
-466 NLESLAKNLAKKIAK
+466 NLEELAKKTAK
-481 DSDELDKG
+481 DSNELDKG

-507 YKDENKK
+507 YKDN
-514 YKDESK
+514 SV
-520 SISSYFPVEGNR
+520 SSYFPVESNR
-532 ATDFN
+532 AADFN
-537 ELRSYFEKFR
+537 ELQSYFEKFR
-547 FTYRNSVEHCYAQ
+547 FTYRHSVEHCYAQ
-560 NLAKNNEEIK
+560 NLGKNDEEIEQ
-570 KVIDN
+570 VIDN

-580 LIEADLNSSLSD
+580 LIEADFNSSLSD
-592 NSPFGKRAK
+592 NTPCLKRAK
-601 LVELLRKNQ
+601 LLELLRKNQ

-622 MYDDNCW
+622 MYNNDCW
-629 SSQSAKKTI
+629 SSHNAKKTI
-638 EEHGKRMKELLNESF
+638 EEHGKLMKKVLDESF

>member
-14 LINGADKYMIP
+14 LINDTDKYMIP

-48 SDNLNKNYYIGS
+48 SNNLNKNYYIGS
-60 LIVHKSK
+60 LIVHKYK

-79 TTINILNAVIY
+79 TTINILNAVIC
-90 NFFNNGFIDFE
+90 NFFYNECRDFK
-101 LICNIE
+101 LICNIS
-107 FHHRPDSKKALEIIF
+107 FYHRPYSEESLRLIF
-122 NNEYGN
+122 NNEYCN
-128 KNNNIELGYYF
+128 KNDSIDLGYYF
-139 AYMRLLKL
+139 ASMKLLKL
-147 RDDDYSKFNSFL
+147 KEDDHDNKFKSFL

-201 HFMRKFTEGMDNKD
+201 HFMSKFIED
-215 NDSIKAQALFGNI
+215 NDFKAKDLFGNI

-240 IGFSPEFREKLFFN
+240 MGFSPGVREKLFFETQSKYGEN
-254 SLIKDSDNKEKKL
+254 QEKYL
-267 ENFNYQDFDEILR
+267 ENFNCKNFDEILS
-280 KLEGQ
+280 KLEEQ
-285 NIQEIKK
+285 NIKEVNDSKNIIDILEKEIVASKNSNKVQE
-292 GKSIHEILIKNVIK
+292 EITQ
-306 PEDGNESKSDVSH
+306 

-342 KQSEIE
+342 KQGYIE

-372 FLLLKMRLIFDK
+372 FLLLKMRLVFDK
-384 YIIKYTND
+384 YIIKYTNV

-397 SLKTPYLYEGRDTR
+397 SLKMPYLYEGRDTR

-421 ENQNQIVLLLSMFQT
+421 ENQNQIMLLLSMFQT

-454 INKNWNTNNYIS
+454 INKNWNVDNYIG
-466 NLESLAKNLAKKIAK
+466 NLEGLAKKTAEN
-481 DSDELDKG
+481 SNELDKG

-507 YKDENKK
+507 YKDE
-514 YKDESK
+514 
-520 SISSYFPVEGNR
+520 SIYSYFPVESDR

-580 LIEADLNSSLSD
+580 LIEADVNSSFSD
-592 NSPFGKRAK
+592 NEIHLKRSK
-601 LVELLRKNQ
+601 LLALLKKNQ

-622 MYDDNCW
+622 MYDDDCW
-629 SSQSAKKTI
+629 SSQNAKKTI
-638 EEHGKRMKELLNESF
+638 EKHGKLMKEVLDESF

>member
-1 MKNNEIIELNIKN
+1 M
-14 LINGADKYMIP
+14 
-25 LYQRNYSW
+25 
-33 GKDEIEQ
+33 
-40 LIDDIYNA
+40 
-48 SDNLNKNYYIGS
+48 
-60 LIVHKSK
+60 
-67 GCYEVV
+67 
-73 DGQQRL
+73 RL
-79 TTINILNAVIY
+79 
-90 NFFNNGFIDFE
+90 
-101 LICNIE
+101 
-107 FHHRPDSKKALEIIF
+107 IF
-122 NNEYGN
+122 NNEYCN
-128 KNNNIELGYYF
+128 KNDSIDLGYYF
-139 AYMRLLKL
+139 ASMKLLKL
-147 RDDDYSKFNSFL
+147 KEDDHDNKFKSFL

-201 HFMRKFTEGMDNKD
+201 HFMSKFIED
-215 NDSIKAQALFGNI
+215 NDFKAKDLFGNI

-240 IGFSPEFREKLFFN
+240 MGFSPGVREKLFFETQSKYGEN
-254 SLIKDSDNKEKKL
+254 QEKYL
-267 ENFNYQDFDEILR
+267 ENFNCKNFDEILS
-280 KLEGQ
+280 KLEEQ
-285 NIQEIKK
+285 NIKEVNDSKNIIDILEKEIVASKNSNKVQE
-292 GKSIHEILIKNVIK
+292 EITQ
-306 PEDGNESKSDVSH
+306 

-342 KQSEIE
+342 KQGYIE

-372 FLLLKMRLIFDK
+372 FLLLKMRLVFDK
-384 YIIKYTND
+384 YIIKYTNV

-397 SLKTPYLYEGRDTR
+397 SLKMPYLYEGRDTR

-421 ENQNQIVLLLSMFQT
+421 ENQNQIMLLLSMFQT

-454 INKNWNTNNYIS
+454 INKNWNVDNYIG
-466 NLESLAKNLAKKIAK
+466 NLEGLAKKTAEN
-481 DSDELDKG
+481 SNELDKG

-507 YKDENKK
+507 YKDE
-514 YKDESK
+514 
-520 SISSYFPVEGNR
+520 SIYSYFPVESDR

-580 LIEADLNSSLSD
+580 LIEADVNSSFSD
-592 NSPFGKRAK
+592 NEIHLKRSK
-601 LVELLRKNQ
+601 LLALLKKNQ

-622 MYDDNCW
+622 MYDDDCW
-629 SSQSAKKTI
+629 SSQNAKKTI
-638 EEHGKRMKELLNESF
+638 EKHGKLMKEVLDESF